1 MMKASSKED
10 VKIHHY
16 LDGKFLSTTVEKK
29 RCIYKR
35 KDGTEY
41 ITSFGDITR
50 DAEGKPSLDRHA
62 RTVKALNILDLVK
75 KVRETG
81 GSIVVLSD

>member
-1 MMKASSKED
+1 MKASSRED

-16 LDGKFLSTTVEKK
+16 LDGKFLETSVEKN

-41 ITSFGDITR
+41 ISSFGDITR
-50 DAEGKPSLDRHA
+50 DAEGKPFLDRHA
-62 RTVKALNILDLVK
+62 RTIKALNIMDLVK
-75 KVRETG
+75 KVKETG
-81 GSIVVLSD
+81 GSIVILPP